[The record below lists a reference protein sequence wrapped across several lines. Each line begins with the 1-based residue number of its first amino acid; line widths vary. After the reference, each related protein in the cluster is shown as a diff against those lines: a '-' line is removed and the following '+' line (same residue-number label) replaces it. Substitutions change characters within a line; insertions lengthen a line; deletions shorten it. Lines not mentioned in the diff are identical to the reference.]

1 MLDMERHLIM
11 ALIKDSEHLLQV
23 TAWLLL
29 FQELEYLPQV
39 TAWLRLRDLESTL
52 ILVCRNLHLHNHQL
66 LY

>member
-29 FQELEYLPQV
+29 FQELEYLPQG
-39 TAWLRLRDLESTL
+39 TA
-52 ILVCRNLHLHNHQL
+52 
-66 LY
+66 